1 MRFFA
6 SSAVL
11 ATATLLGLAQ
21 PAAAFSLF
29 SSVASVQVPVSGVE
43 SQAKLA
49 AQLQSQGYS
58 NVELASVAPTREN
71 PHPELNPSL
80 VNDPASPVRTGWN
93 GVAQKDGETVQVYV
107 TRS

>member
-11 ATATLLGLAQ
+11 AATALLGLAQ

-43 SQAKLA
+43 SQAQLA
-49 AQLQSQGYS
+49 AQLRSEGYGE
-58 NVELASVAPTREN
+58 VLLASVAPTREN
-71 PHPELNPSL
+71 PHPELNSSL
-80 VNDPASPVRTGWN
+80 VNDPSAPVRSGWN
-93 GVAQKDGETVQVYV
+93 GVAQKGGETVQIYV